1 MSQTS
6 IELVTPN
13 RAASNDAA
21 ELPDTFDDHSES
33 RITDAEFSL
42 PPVDG
47 GRKAW
52 LFLAACWVVEAVT
65 FGKSSIA
72 SLYFNRI

>member
-6 IELVTPN
+6 IELITLN
-13 RAASNDAA
+13 RASSNEAGK
-21 ELPDTFDDHSES
+21 LPDTFDDRSDS
-33 RITDAEFSL
+33 RTDAEFSL

-65 FGKSSIA
+65 FGE
-72 SLYFNRI
+72 SLWFYFYCES

>member
-6 IELVTPN
+6 IELVTLN
-13 RAASNDAA
+13 RAASNEAA
-21 ELPDTFDDHSES
+21 NLPDTFNDHSES
-33 RITDAEFSL
+33 RTTDAEFSL

-65 FGKSSIA
+65 FGE
-72 SLYFNRI
+72 LLWFYFYCEN